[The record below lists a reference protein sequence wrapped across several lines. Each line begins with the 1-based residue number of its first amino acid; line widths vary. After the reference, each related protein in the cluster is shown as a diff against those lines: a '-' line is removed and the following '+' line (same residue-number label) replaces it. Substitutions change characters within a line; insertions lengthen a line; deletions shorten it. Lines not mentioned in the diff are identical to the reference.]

1 MRVDP
6 AILRKIL
13 QTLEEAPGAEM
24 LRLPDTLGLQIAV
37 ERYHMQLLLDGG
49 YVTGQQLGP
58 YRPTFAVGLTIAGQR
73 LLDEMR
79 AMPNVV
85 KTIGECAQRIVTGAA
100 VALLTAKAKSIGL
113 IGMR

>member
-6 AILRKIL
+6 AIMRQIL
-13 QTLEEAPGAEM
+13 QTLEEAPGPEV
-24 LRLPDTLGLQIAV
+24 LRLPEMEGLSVEV

-49 YVTGQQLGP
+49 YVTGQQLNP
-58 YRPTFAVGLTIAGQR
+58 YRPAFAVGLTIAGQR

-79 AMPNVV
+79 AAPGVA

-100 VALLTAKAKSIGL
+100 VALLTAKARSIGL
-113 IGMR
+113 IGLH